1 MRFCGGDQLGVL
13 YVLRVDAGD
22 QMQCHVRAWRPD
34 VPGVAEV
41 FHAEMSAYSYP
52 DHCHDVWTVLMI
64 DDGAV
69 RYDLDGRSRVAP
81 RATVSLLPPDVVHN
95 GSPIAGGFRKRV
107 LYLDSTWLDE
117 ALIGAAVDRPLTDD
131 PALYSVIDA
140 VHRSLIHRDLLA
152 AETALA
158 DATQHIRR
166 RLQPRAAEPLLASDH
181 PTADRLRDFLDER
194 VFEPVTLTDAAS
206 ALERSP
212 THLARSFAAAFGIPP
227 HAYVT
232 ARRIDAARKLLLDG
246 MPPAEVAATVGFHDQ
261 AHLTHHFR
269 RQTATTPARFARHA
283 A

>member
-1 MRFCGGDQLGVL
+1 M
-13 YVLRVDAGD
+13 
-22 QMQCHVRAWRPD
+22 
-34 VPGVAEV
+34 PGVAEV

-52 DHCHDVWTVLMI
+52 DHCHDAWTVLMI

-69 RYDLDGRSRVAP
+69 RYDLDGRGRVAP
-81 RATVSLLPPDVVHN
+81 QASVSLLPPHVVHN
-95 GSPIAGGFRKRV
+95 GAPVAIGFRKRV

-117 ALIGAAVDRPLTDD
+117 SLIGAAVDRPLADD
-131 PALYSVIDA
+131 ASLYCITDA
-140 VHRSLIHRDLLA
+140 VHRALVHHDLLA
-152 AETALA
+152 AETMIAG
-158 DATQHIRR
+158 ATEHIRR
-166 RLQPRAAEPLLASDH
+166 RLQPGAGESSPASDH
-181 PTADRLRDFLDER
+181 PTADRLRAFLDEH
-194 VFEPVTLTDAAS
+194 VFEPVTLTDAAL